1 MEISTAER
9 STAKPPKEPDLSW
22 FLTVVL
28 MLAVTAVSLAKVYIL
43 RSRALTQAQAV
54 SITADWLVESMDGIS
69 STISKEWI
77 ALILLPAVSSV
88 AGESLLLS
96 AQFSST
102 HPH

>member
-1 MEISTAER
+1 MEIPTEKR
-9 STAKPPKEPDLSW
+9 SEAKPRKEPELSW

-28 MLAVTAVSLAKVYIL
+28 MLAVTAVSLVKVYAHC
-43 RSRALTQAQAV
+43 SRALTRAQAV

-88 AGESLLLS
+88 AGMFPPLFSYS
-96 AQFSST
+96 ARQR
-102 HPH
+102 